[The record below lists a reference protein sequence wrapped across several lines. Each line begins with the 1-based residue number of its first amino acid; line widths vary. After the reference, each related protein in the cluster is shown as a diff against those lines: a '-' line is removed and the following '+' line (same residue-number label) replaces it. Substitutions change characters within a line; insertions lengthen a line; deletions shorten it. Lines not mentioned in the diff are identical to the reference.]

1 MAKIDAE
8 NRRFIQA
15 ASFVNHTNQSL
26 FLTGK
31 AGTGKTTFLKYIRE
45 HSSKKLAVVAP
56 TGVAAINAGGTT
68 IHSFFQLPFGT
79 FIPNEESIWGGELQQ
94 TYNKNQLLR
103 NQRLRQP
110 QRKLIQSLELLI
122 IDEVSMLRADVLD
135 AMDTLLRSVRRR
147 NHEPFG
153 GLQMLFIG
161 DMFQLPP
168 VIRQNEMQIMSAHYR
183 GPFFFDAHA
192 LQQFPLL
199 YIELNKIYRQEDQKF
214 IQLLDHVRNNCCTSD
229 DFELLQK
236 QYQPDFN
243 DGLKNKGY
251 ITLTTHNH
259 KADKINAL
267 ELDRLPGNSIEI
279 KAKIEKDFP
288 ENAYPAEEK
297 LKLKLGAQIM
307 FIKNDKGENRRYYNG
322 KIGKITLLDPIKQK
336 IEVYCEEDDVT
347 IDLELETWK
356 NIRYEYEVDIDQIK
370 EKELGSFQQ
379 YPIRLAWAVTI
390 HKSQGLTFE
399 KAIVDAERSFA
410 PGQVYVALS
419 RLTHIHGLVLLT
431 PISPHNILVDPRI
444 IHFANQELNADE
456 LDEILLREQEV
467 YSKDLLMKA
476 YEFGD
481 FSEEFRNH
489 SASYYE
495 KVIPDRPQ
503 AFAWSESLLA
513 PIFHL
518 LEVGVKFI
526 HFLQTAF
533 QQHPVN
539 YGLIHEKNLAATQ
552 WFLTKINEQILDSI
566 EKQISN
572 QTGKTRVKK
581 YLAELKDLLAITEH
595 KKNAIQQSL
604 LITDALANDIN
615 IQEALKKLRPVN
627 SESTESEVKNST
639 TLEQKPGD
647 SSKMSGQNKVKKGG
661 TQELSLKRFQEG
673 KSIEEIAKERGLATS
688 TIEGHLM
695 SFIPEGKISVDLFVH
710 SQKRVLIEAIIKTNP
725 TATLSV
731 LKEIL
736 GEDFSYSEIKATLK
750 YQEPKI

>member
-1 MAKIDAE
+1 MAKIDTE

-31 AGTGKTTFLKYIRE
+31 AGTGKTTFLRYIRE

-168 VIRQNEMQIMSAHYR
+168 VIRQNELQLMSHHYR
-183 GPFFFDAHA
+183 GPFFFDAHVM
-192 LQQFPLL
+192 QQFPLL
-199 YIELNKIYRQEDQKF
+199 YIELNKIYRQEDQQF
-214 IQLLDHVRNNCCTSD
+214 IQLLDHVRNNCCTPE
-229 DFELLQK
+229 DFDLLQE

-267 ELDRLPGNSIEI
+267 ELDRLPGNPIEI

-288 ENAYPAEEK
+288 ENAYPVEET

-307 FIKNDKGENRRYYNG
+307 FVKNDKGENRRYYNG
-322 KIGKITLLDPIKQK
+322 KIGKITALDPVRQK
-336 IEVYCEEDDVT
+336 IEVYCEEDDTT

-356 NIRYEYEVDIDQIK
+356 NIRYEYEVDKDQIK

-431 PISPHNILVDPRI
+431 PISPHNIQVDPRI
-444 IHFANQELNADE
+444 IHFADQELNTDE

-503 AFAWSESLLA
+503 AFAWSESLLG
-513 PIFHL
+513 PIFQL
-518 LEVGVKFI
+518 LEVGDKFI
-526 HFLQTAF
+526 YFLQSAF
-533 QQHPVN
+533 QQQPVN
-539 YGLIHEKNLAATQ
+539 YTLIHEKNLSATK
-552 WFLTKINEQILDSI
+552 WFLKEINENLLTSI

-581 YLAELKDLLAITEH
+581 YLSELKDLLAITEH

-604 LITDALANDIN
+604 FITEALANDRN
-615 IQEALKKLRPVN
+615 IQEALKKLRPVSN
-627 SESTESEVKNST
+627 ASKEDERKEPIQIEKGSIGFSKPKAPVK
-639 TLEQKPGD
+639 
-647 SSKMSGQNKVKKGG
+647 MKKGG
-661 TQELSLKRFQEG
+661 THEFSLNLFREG
-673 KSIEEIAKERGLATS
+673 KSIQEIAIDRGLAPA

-695 SFIPEGKISVDLFVH
+695 SFIPEGKISVDLFVNP
-710 SQKRVLIEAIIKTNP
+710 QKRILIEAIIQTNP

-736 GEDFSYSEIKATLK
+736 GEDFTYSEIKATLK
-750 YQEPKI
+750 YQESKI